1 MDIAVLISVV
11 TIVINVGAGFYWAG
25 KISTHTQRVE
35 DVVRIYQCKND
46 ENFRR
51 LEAKQDKHNNVIER
65 VTIVEQSVK
74 SAHHREDEII
84 KRLERIEDEKNN
96 HTLDGGY

>member
-1 MDIAVLISVV
+1 MDTSIIISIITLII
-11 TIVINVGAGFYWAG
+11 TIVINAGAGFYWAG
-25 KISTHTQRVE
+25 KISAHSQRVE
-35 DVVRIYQCKND
+35 DVVRIYQSKND

-74 SAHHREDEII
+74 SAHHREDNLEKQIE
-84 KRLERIEDEKNN
+84 RLTKWTE
-96 HTLDGGY
+96 